1 MKMSR
6 EPSGTGKSAAFLN
19 HPRIGETFRHKS
31 KNSNSLA
38 YNHLAILRRNFA
50 MRKRKAAGERVVN
63 AGISLPPGLIE
74 HAREC
79 ARIEGFETLTNLTRY
94 LLTQWLQEVENRW
107 ELHEIEREKLKA
119 SPPVPPPK
127 KRGRPRKGG

>member
-6 EPSGTGKSAAFLN
+6 QPSSTGKSAAFLN
-19 HPRIGETFRHKS
+19 RPRIAGTLRHKS

-50 MRKRKAAGERVVN
+50 MRKRKAAGERAVN
-63 AGISLPPGLIE
+63 AGISLPPALIE
-74 HAREC
+74 HARHC
-79 ARIEGFETLTNLTRY
+79 AKIEGFDNLTNLTRY

-119 SPPVPPPK
+119 SSPVPPPK
-127 KRGRPRKGG
+127 KRGRPRKQS